1 MGCELNHS
9 TMKKYFFYLVLTTVV
24 FSFLI
29 VSCSDK
35 SDTPGANAKLEVR
48 LTDDPGAYD
57 EVNIDIVGI
66 EYNVTGD
73 STHGWQSL
81 AGVNTGVYN
90 LLDLVNDKDTL
101 LANADIPSG
110 RLHQI
115 RLKLGSNNSIVLNGV
130 SYPLE
135 TPSAQQSGLKLNLQ
149 QDITAGVLYTL
160 LLDFEAARSI
170 VVTGNN
176 KFILKPV
183 IRTVLN
189 AAGGSIAGYVQPFTV
204 TTAVLAIQG
213 PDTVAST
220 FTAGNGAYSIKGLT
234 PGSYDVHY
242 VPTDTSYNKEIK
254 NGIVVTAG
262 KVTVV
267 DTVKLVQ

>member
-1 MGCELNHS
+1 
-9 TMKKYFFYLVLTTVV
+9 MKKYFSLVILAAF

-29 VSCSDK
+29 ISCSDK
-35 SDTPGANAKLEVR
+35 SDTPGGNAKLEVR
-48 LTDDPGAYD
+48 LTDDPAAYD

-66 EYNVTGD
+66 EDNVTGD
-73 STHGWQSL
+73 SANGWQTL

-115 RLKLGSNNSIVLNGV
+115 RLKLGSDNSIVLNGV
-130 SYPLE
+130 TYPLE
-135 TPSAQQSGLKLNLQ
+135 APSSQQSGLKLNVQ
-149 QDITAGVLYTL
+149 QDVTAGVLYTL

-183 IRTVLN
+183 
-189 AAGGSIAGYVQPFTV
+189 
-204 TTAVLAIQG
+204 
-213 PDTVAST
+213 
-220 FTAGNGAYSIKGLT
+220 
-234 PGSYDVHY
+234 
-242 VPTDTSYNKEIK
+242 
-254 NGIVVTAG
+254 
-262 KVTVV
+262 
-267 DTVKLVQ
+267 